1 MKRRRVGEFPGCVPA
16 ELPSPLTPLAEHLGL
31 LACVNQ
37 TKKKKKKRRSGEG
50 KVEERNSY
58 LSSARLPKKK
68 KKERQDGAERR
79 AVSGREQIERAPSSP
94 YPKIEATG
102 ERPP

>member
-1 MKRRRVGEFPGCVPA
+1 MKRWRVGEFPDRLPA
-16 ELPSPLTPLAEHLGL
+16 ELPSLLTPPAEHLGL

-58 LSSARLPKKK
+58 LSSTRIPKKK
-68 KKERQDGAERR
+68 EKCQDGTESRAAECR
-79 AVSGREQIERAPSSP
+79 
-94 YPKIEATG
+94 
-102 ERPP
+102 